1 MTDMMSLCRAALVD
15 RAGDILVQVPGAHG
29 PSLDRRHGYLP
40 LLVAYT
46 HEDKEAKGLRKLAA
60 PELPRPAVHFSA
72 LEMVA
77 AERALL
83 LTGPHGSGKTSFALD
98 LALNLLSD
106 WAELPG
112 FGVQRLTRTLPRNDF
127 GAFEVE
133 SWTGPVPLPLYLPL
147 GPRQTLAQALAGH
160 APGWTLTA
168 AECSLLIFDG
178 AERLGDTG
186 PEFLRELSDLLA
198 EHPSLRA
205 VVLGEST
212 TCRSWP
218 LSPGFAGYGLLPL
231 LAAQR
236 TGHAIRCARQVGA
249 PLPGASAAGTAP
261 ALPALFTL
269 SLAIPDPPADDD
281 ALLDAWLALDM
292 PDPAARRLRAAQAF
306 EAWQGASTTA
316 SSVVT
321 CALAAGHLA
330 RLEETTVVDLF
341 RSDPALWAS
350 VVTLAGPHL
359 TDPHLSDRR
368 ASLALALARLDGKV
382 AAWGSLVAARLLSA
396 HHEDTAREQLRPAL
410 VAALG
415 DPDLPAVFRDEA
427 ARHLS
432 RLGDPRD
439 LLMLL
444 PVPGGRVVMGSALHL
459 NSAPVHAPDVRPFR
473 IGRYPVTN
481 AIYAEFIA
489 ATRRPWRSP
498 EHDDPARRNVPATDL
513 TWHDATA
520 FCEWL
525 TEQWQ
530 AEGRITA
537 AERVRLPTEPEW
549 EYAARG
555 GQPDGGNAPTY
566 PWNGPWRPDH
576 SNSAEAGFND
586 KTAVGLWP
594 NGSSPFGAADMTGQ
608 VWEWTS
614 TLWGADMSVPGWRY
628 PYDPDDGREAEPAH
642 PSLRR
647 VLRGGCFSSD
657 RSKACCTYRG
667 SLEPDGFWRG
677 NGLRIVVSS

>member
-1 MTDMMSLCRAALVD
+1 MTDMMSLCQAALTGRAA
-15 RAGDILVQVPGAHG
+15 DILLQVPGANA

-77 AERALL
+77 TERALL
-83 LTGPHGSGKTSFALD
+83 LTGPHGGGKTSFALD
-98 LALNLLSD
+98 LALNLLGD
-106 WAELPG
+106 RAELPG
-112 FGVQRLTRTLPRNDF
+112 FGVERLTRSLPRNDV
-127 GAFEVE
+127 GAVAVE
-133 SWTGPVPLPLYLPL
+133 SWSGPVPLPLYLPL
-147 GPRQTLAQALAGH
+147 DSRQTLPQALDGH
-160 APGWTLTA
+160 APGWTSSA
-168 AECSLLIFDG
+168 AESLLLIFDG
-178 AERLGDTG
+178 AEQLGDIG
-186 PEFLRELSDLLA
+186 PDFLCALSDLMV

-218 LSPGFAGYGLLPL
+218 LPPGFTNYAMLPL

-236 TGHAIRCARQVGA
+236 TDHALRCAHVVGA

-261 ALPALFTL
+261 ALPALFAL
-269 SLAIPDPPADDD
+269 ALAIPDPPTDDD
-281 ALLDAWLALDM
+281 ALLDAWLALAV
-292 PDPAARRLRAAQAF
+292 PDPAARRLREAQGF
-306 EAWQGASTTA
+306 EAWQLGST
-316 SSVVT
+316 SVVGR
-321 CALAAGHLA
+321 ALAARHLA
-330 RLEETTVVDLF
+330 RLDEATVVDLF
-341 RSDPALWAS
+341 RSDPALWAP

-359 TDPHLSDRR
+359 PDLHQTNRL

-382 AAWGSLVAARLLSA
+382 AAWGSLVAARLLVA
-396 HHEDTAREQLRPAL
+396 DHEDTAREQLRPAL

-415 DPDLPAVFRDEA
+415 NPDLPALFRDEA
-427 ARHLS
+427 ARQLS

-439 LLMLL
+439 LLLLL
-444 PVPGGRVVMGSALHL
+444 PVPGGRAVMGSARHP
-459 NSAPVHAPDVRPFR
+459 NSAPVHALDLHPFR
-473 IGRYPVTN
+473 IGHYPVTN
-481 AIYAEFIA
+481 ASYAEFIA
-489 ATRRPWRSP
+489 ATGRAWRSP
-498 EHDDPARRNVPATDL
+498 ECHDPARRNVPATDL
-513 TWHDATA
+513 TWPDARA

-525 TEQWQ
+525 TERWQ
-530 AEGRITA
+530 AEGRIA
-537 AERVRLPTEPEW
+537 QAERVRLPSEPEW

-555 GQPDGGNAPTY
+555 GQPDAGNVPIY
-566 PWNGPWRPDH
+566 PWHGPWRPDH
-576 SNSAEAGFND
+576 ANSAEAGFND

-594 NGSSPFGAADMTGQ
+594 NGRSPFGVEDMTGQ

-614 TLWGADMSVPGWRY
+614 TLWGADMAVPGWRY
-628 PYDPDDGREAEPAH
+628 PYDPEDGREAELAYQ
-642 PSLRR
+642 SLRR

-677 NGLRIVVSS
+677 NGFRIVVSS